1 MLQCTQTVFVVYSGV
16 GMTLKE
22 IKTPKK
28 QLIFIGGQIVETDR
42 VGSRSYSLA
51 SPVMCR
57 ELSISDVT
65 MNSGGR
71 IVENRQN

>member
-1 MLQCTQTVFVVYSGV
+1 MERRLNVTVYTNRICGV
-16 GMTLKE
+16 FRGGMTLKE

-57 ELSISDVT
+57 EL
-65 MNSGGR
+65 
-71 IVENRQN
+71 IVNK